1 MAVTYGFYNSIN
13 HDRRYDAVQVGQI
26 FDGIIHDGVYETYK
40 KALIVKASS
49 TANQVIIQ
57 PGRAWF
63 NYTWT
68 YNDADLPFS
77 LPAPEALLER
87 IDAVVLDINGE
98 QSVRVNSF
106 KYVKGTPS
114 ASPSKPALTNSGKHF
129 QYPLAYIHRYGN
141 QNTIRA
147 DDIENA
153 VGTSACP
160 FVLGVIEFLTVD
172 ELLAQWTAQ
181 FNTYIRT
188 KQNEWSTFQ
197 TNMEAT
203 ITAYERSM
211 ETAMFNWMETQKAD
225 FTNWRTS
232 QQNAFTAWMN
242 SEKAS
247 YNNWLSGNTTAWNN
261 WFSHIQTQLDGDVAG
276 HLQNQIDAISY
287 MYVIDNRLY
296 LPNTGASINGTRLIL
311 TNHN

>member
-13 HDRRYDAVQVGQI
+13 HDRKYDAVQVGQV

-40 KALIVKASS
+40 KALLVKASS
-49 TANQVIIQ
+49 VANQVIIQ

-63 NYTWT
+63 NHTWT
-68 YNDADLPFS
+68 YNDADLPFTM
-77 LPAPEALLER
+77 PAPEALLER

-98 QSVRVNSF
+98 NSVRVNSF
-106 KYVKGTPS
+106 KYVKGTPA
-114 ASPSKPALTNSGKHF
+114 ASPSRPALTNSGKHH

-147 DDIENA
+147 DDITNM

-181 FNTYIRT
+181 FNTYIVT
-188 KQNEWSTFQ
+188 KQNQWNTFQ
-197 TNMEAT
+197 TYMEQKIAQFEEAT
-203 ITAYERSM
+203 
-211 ETAMFNWMETQKAD
+211 ETA
-225 FTNWRTS
+225 FTNWMNAQKSEFTLWRGT
-232 QQNAFTAWMN
+232 QQNDFTTWRNNQQTAFTNWMTGEQN
-242 SEKAS
+242 VFD
-247 YNNWLSGNTTAWNN
+247 T
-261 WFSHIQTQLDGDVAG
+261 WFDHIKNQLDGDVATR
-276 HLQNQIDAISY
+276 LQEQIDAISY
-287 MYVIDNRLY
+287 MYVIGNKLY
-296 LPNTGASINGTRLIL
+296 LPNTGASISGTKLIL